1 MANIRPFLPAKL
13 ICGLIGREKTA
24 FEEAERR
31 LIELFGPLDLKSDF
45 YPFNYTEYYCREM
58 GPDLK
63 RQFLSFLELRDP
75 SELSQIKHQTNNLE
89 DLLKEKFNSKGRVI
103 NIDPGIITSA
113 SLIMATAKNFAHRIP
128 LQAGIYG
135 HLEFLFR
142 RHSIKI
148 LEWTYPD
155 FREGT
160 YDAFFLEV
168 RKIYLRQISSFKKSN
183 HPEFK

>member
-1 MANIRPFLPAKL
+1 MAKIRPFLPAKL
-13 ICGLIGREKTA
+13 ICGLIGREREA
-24 FEEAERR
+24 FDEAERR

-45 YPFNYTEYYCREM
+45 YPFNYTDYYTQEM
-58 GPDLK
+58 GPNLK

-89 DLLKEKFNSKGRVI
+89 DILKEKFKSSGRII

-142 RHSIKI
+142 RHSIKT

-155 FREGT
+155 FREET
-160 YDAFFLEV
+160 YHAFFLEV
-168 RKIYLRQISSFKKSN
+168 RKLYLRQIASLKKIISS
-183 HPEFK
+183 ET